1 MFAEIKLKM
10 RREFGRVVWTVYV
23 ASVSCVLP
31 AASQKERSVV
41 VSDPEPV
48 FFSNNFVTLLPGERT
63 GIRAED
69 VPEGAE
75 ARLRGWNLKNA
86 TGTR

>member
-41 VSDPEPV
+41 VPDPDSWVMAQKTAPEKWMPAIV
-48 FFSNNFVTLLPGERT
+48 PGTVLKRVCVD
-63 GIRAED
+63 GISKMQQGQD
-69 VPEGAE
+69 KD
-75 ARLRGWNLKNA
+75 L
-86 TGTR
+86 